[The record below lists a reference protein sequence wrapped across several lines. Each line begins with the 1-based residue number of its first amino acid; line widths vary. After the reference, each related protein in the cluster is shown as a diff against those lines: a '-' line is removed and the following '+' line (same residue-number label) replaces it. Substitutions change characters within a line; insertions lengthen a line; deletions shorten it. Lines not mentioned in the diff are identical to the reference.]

1 MNKLIYIISII
12 VFAMSIVTS
21 TNAGAEIYKWKD
33 KHGKVHFGDRPPA
46 SAKPKRVEVKI
57 NTYKSV
63 EEGYSPDWF
72 YKGKKRS
79 GGRQQVV
86 MYSAVWCG
94 ICTKAKKYF
103 KNNNIAFKELDIDTS
118 EEGKEGFKRLKGTGV
133 PIILVGKK
141 RMNGFSPQRFE
152 KMYRGEN

>member
-1 MNKLIYIISII
+1 MSLL
-12 VFAMSIVTS
+12 VFASAT
-21 TNAGAEIYKWKD
+21 AEIYKWKD
-33 KHGKVHFGDRPPA
+33 KDGNIQFGDRPPA
-46 SAKPKRVEVKI
+46 TAKTKRVELKI

-72 YKGKKRS
+72 YKRKKSRG

-94 ICTKAKKYF
+94 ICTRAKKYF
-103 KNNNIAFKELDIDTS
+103 KKNNIAFKELDIDTS
-118 EEGKEGFKRLKGTGV
+118 KEGKEGFKRLNGTGV

-141 RMNGFSPQRFE
+141 RMNGFDSQRFE
-152 KMYRGEN
+152 KMYRGEQSQ